1 MGNGLRR
8 DVLVRP
14 EHVRPDADGV
24 ALEVK
29 ACVYE
34 GERFA
39 LTLSLP
45 DGQALKAYGD
55 TAIPVGQ
62 KATFAIVSG
71 WRL

>member
-1 MGNGLRR
+1 M
-8 DVLVRP
+8 LVRP
-14 EHVRPDADGV
+14 EHVRPDAEGI

-34 GERFA
+34 GERFS
-39 LTLSLP
+39 LTLALP

-62 KATFAIVSG
+62 KANFAIASA